1 MSSSLAFSTLPVSL
15 NECRNHIGDARDRN
29 YIDDLSGLRSMFS
42 LVEQSALLQVSSG
55 TSVVESGTELSC
67 CVRPSPFGPDPAPRT
82 GPSHRRSFAPSHR
95 NGTCLRCSGEVA
107 SNPSKT
113 RGAYNLVADL
123 VLGLGSDLP
132 GNAVLYTLL
141 TEQDL
146 ALTASPAL
154 ADGREKA
161 SVLLA

>member
-1 MSSSLAFSTLPVSL
+1 MKW
-15 NECRNHIGDARDRN
+15 
-29 YIDDLSGLRSMFS
+29 SGLRSMFS
-42 LVEQSALLQVSSG
+42 LVERSARLQVSSG
-55 TSVVESGTELSC
+55 TSVEESGSGAELL
-67 CVRPSPFGPDPAPRT
+67 RQDQRAFGPT
-82 GPSHRRSFAPSHR
+82 LAPSDR
-95 NGTCLRCSGEVA
+95 TLAPSDWTLAPSLLRPVAPQRDLGLRCSGEVA

-146 ALTASPAL
+146 ALTASSAL

-161 SVLLA
+161 RVLLA

>member
-1 MSSSLAFSTLPVSL
+1 VL
-15 NECRNHIGDARDRN
+15 NGSA
-29 YIDDLSGLRSMFS
+29 YIDPNNEKID
-42 LVEQSALLQVSSG
+42 
-55 TSVVESGTELSC
+55 C
-67 CVRPSPFGPDPAPRT
+67 SPFVAT
-82 GPSHRRSFAPSHR
+82 
-95 NGTCLRCSGEVA
+95 NNGEVA

-146 ALTASPAL
+146 ALTASSLIAVSR
-154 ADGREKA
+154 ARA
-161 SVLLA
+161 SALLA

>member
-1 MSSSLAFSTLPVSL
+1 MCGRWRQVDEVRSNSST
-15 NECRNHIGDARDRN
+15 
-29 YIDDLSGLRSMFS
+29 SG
-42 LVEQSALLQVSSG
+42 
-55 TSVVESGTELSC
+55 
-67 CVRPSPFGPDPAPRT
+67 
-82 GPSHRRSFAPSHR
+82 
-95 NGTCLRCSGEVA
+95 
-107 SNPSKT
+107 NPSKT

-132 GNAVLYTLL
+132 DNAVLYTLL

-146 ALTASPAL
+146 ALTASSAL

>member
-1 MSSSLAFSTLPVSL
+1 MRGIATISM
-15 NECRNHIGDARDRN
+15 IW
-29 YIDDLSGLRSMFS
+29 SGLRSMFS

-55 TSVVESGTELSC
+55 TSVVESGSGAELL
-67 CVRPSPFGPDPAPRT
+67 RQDHRAFGPDHGT
-82 GPSHRRSFAPSHR
+82 SDWTLAPSLLRPVAPQR
-95 NGTCLRCSGEVA
+95 NLGLRCSGEVA

-146 ALTASPAL
+146 ALTASSAL

>member
-1 MSSSLAFSTLPVSL
+1 VLVVRSKGDFRLDDADVRKGLEANSTIHIHWGGKGQTFDVNNWSEGCQVL
-15 NECRNHIGDARDRN
+15 NGSA
-29 YIDDLSGLRSMFS
+29 YIDPNNEKIDC
-42 LVEQSALLQVSSG
+42 SSFVA
-55 TSVVESGTELSC
+55 T
-67 CVRPSPFGPDPAPRT
+67 
-82 GPSHRRSFAPSHR
+82 
-95 NGTCLRCSGEVA
+95 NNGEVA

-141 TEQDL
+141 TEQDM
-146 ALTASPAL
+146 ALTTSSAL